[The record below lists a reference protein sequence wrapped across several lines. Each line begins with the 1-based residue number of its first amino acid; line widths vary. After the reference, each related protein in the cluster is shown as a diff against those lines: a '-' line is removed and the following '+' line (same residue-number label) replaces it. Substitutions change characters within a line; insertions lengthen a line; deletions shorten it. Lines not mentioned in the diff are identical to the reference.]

1 MPLNP
6 PSYNGLDVYY
16 SPNVFVNKVP
26 VALWQPPS
34 GLFNNGA
41 PGTAVVAGITV
52 FSTTASGNQAMYLDL
67 KKDQGP
73 GAESDDTDDG
83 SPTSAGAMVAPP
95 DALPPGGGDATPGID
110 NPLTPNPNPSAP
122 AQPGDVE
129 LTIDNLPN
137 SFGDIATDPIYR
149 KRISKYF
156 LLADIKQTI
165 EPSNGL
171 SARQV
176 AANFINLCVAILDPI
191 KAEFNFTIRSAFR
204 SPSYNASLPNA
215 SKTSDHLYGKAADIT
230 CGDPTADKKLFN
242 WILNANLPFRQM
254 IWEKRNSSWVHI
266 SYNNGQP
273 KPDGTRVC
281 YTLTGTAPYTQ
292 CGQNGENVPAFLKG

>member
-6 PSYNGLDVYY
+6 PSYKGLDVYY

-34 GLFNNGA
+34 GLFNDGS
-41 PGTAVVAGITV
+41 PGTATVAGITV
-52 FSTTASGNQAMYLDL
+52 FSNTESGNQAMYLDL
-67 KKDQGP
+67 RQDQGP

-83 SPTSAGAMVAPP
+83 SPSSAGAMMAPP
-95 DALPPGGGDATPGID
+95 DAVPAGSPPLADLDPTAAK
-110 NPLTPNPNPSAP
+110 PNPNPSAP

-129 LTIDNLPN
+129 LTIENLPD
-137 SFGDIATDPIYR
+137 SFGDIKTDPIYR

-171 SARQV
+171 SSRQV

-191 KAEFNFTIRSAFR
+191 KSQFNFTIRSAFR
-204 SPSYNASLPNA
+204 SPSYNARLPNA
-215 SKTSDHLYGKAADIT
+215 SKRSDHLFGKAADIS
-230 CGDPTADKKLFN
+230 CGDQTADKKMFN
-242 WILNANLPFRQM
+242 WIVNANLPFRQI

-266 SYNNGQP
+266 AYDNGNP
-273 KPDGTRVC
+273 KPDASRVC
-281 YTLTGTAPYTQ
+281 YTLTGTAPYTP
-292 CGQNGENVPAFLKG
+292 CGQNGENIPSFLKG